1 MIELGRMLS
10 IVVLLFFPI
19 SMSLKVPF
27 KGILVDW
34 SMKMFHQDVVDM
46 DVAAILDSTTGELF
60 ILRERLKDLRDL
72 NIDNPD
78 SSGLSL
84 VLNYA
89 CDHDA
94 CKAVKAKQECQDLGA
109 DDSAYI
115 KKLVL
120 RRETDITKWR
130 IDCRRFLRVELP
142 LEIGGSPGA
151 RIADD
156 GRDDRGG
163 NLETGPELSF
173 INSLDIDSITTTQK
187 PIEVPNVETVTIPTL
202 TVVSSTNVSSNAT
215 KEHSLTRAECNELIT
230 KDFETFYMKC
240 CLGMLTNRASLSDTR
255 CLLSNIYQMMKAI
268 EVTTAKPVVKDP
280 FAEEDI
286 SGLVRTFAPD
296 ISHLGRSFDNE
307 ETEENDYDIKD
318 GNYSKSETDEVL
330 LQDFSGETDGW
341 KSKYFTILG
350 FFLVFLLLFLVVI
363 AVLVYRLRKNKTIT
377 PPASPGVA
385 SLGVPPPQRTRGYSA
400 LEDHQDEEEERA
412 PLTPATQ
419 QAQSFQ
425 Y

>member
-1 MIELGRMLS
+1 
-10 IVVLLFFPI
+10 
-19 SMSLKVPF
+19 
-27 KGILVDW
+27 
-34 SMKMFHQDVVDM
+34 MKMFHQDVVDM

-78 SSGLSL
+78 SSGLRLKVFVKMVMVVSNAYLYYSL

-120 RRETDITKWR
+120 RREADITKWR

-187 PIEVPNVETVTIPTL
+187 PIEVPNVETVTIP
-202 TVVSSTNVSSNAT
+202 
-215 KEHSLTRAECNELIT
+215 
-230 KDFETFYMKC
+230 
-240 CLGMLTNRASLSDTR
+240 
-255 CLLSNIYQMMKAI
+255 
-268 EVTTAKPVVKDP
+268 
-280 FAEEDI
+280 
-286 SGLVRTFAPD
+286 
-296 ISHLGRSFDNE
+296 
-307 ETEENDYDIKD
+307 
-318 GNYSKSETDEVL
+318 SK
-330 LQDFSGETDGW
+330 
-341 KSKYFTILG
+341 I
-350 FFLVFLLLFLVVI
+350 
-363 AVLVYRLRKNKTIT
+363 R
-377 PPASPGVA
+377 
-385 SLGVPPPQRTRGYSA
+385 
-400 LEDHQDEEEERA
+400 
-412 PLTPATQ
+412 
-419 QAQSFQ
+419 
-425 Y
+425 